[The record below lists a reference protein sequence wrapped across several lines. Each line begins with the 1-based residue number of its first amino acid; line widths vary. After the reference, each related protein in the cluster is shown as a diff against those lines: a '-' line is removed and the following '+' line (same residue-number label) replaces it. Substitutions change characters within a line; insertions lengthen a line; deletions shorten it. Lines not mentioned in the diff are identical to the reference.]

1 MSEQAAR
8 SSGRG
13 SFRGLD
19 WGFEQRP
26 GCATAHH
33 VLLVMAR
40 RANKPPHHC
49 FMSHRAIAAETERS
63 LSTVGRAIRHLKDGG
78 VIAEIRSEPRL
89 RRLGIR
95 TYCLLIGHD
104 ATGQNDRPD
113 RSKCALS
120 TRHFDRENPEKT
132 KRNRRESG
140 DGRKS
145 RKGREAFQI
154 GELIITT
161 MD

>member
-1 MSEQAAR
+1 MVWIGDSNSGLGVQPPIMFCWSWPGAR
-8 SSGRG
+8 TSRRTIASCRTGQSPLRRSG
-13 SFRGLD
+13 
-19 WGFEQRP
+19 
-26 GCATAHH
+26 
-33 VLLVMAR
+33 
-40 RANKPPHHC
+40 
-49 FMSHRAIAAETERS
+49 